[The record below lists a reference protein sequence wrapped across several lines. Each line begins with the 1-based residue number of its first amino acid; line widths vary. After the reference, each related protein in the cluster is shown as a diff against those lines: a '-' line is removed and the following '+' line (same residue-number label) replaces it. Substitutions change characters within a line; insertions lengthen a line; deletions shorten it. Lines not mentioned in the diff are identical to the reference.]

1 MPLMMNKLRIACFLL
16 LLSPSVFCFSQQN
29 SPWKKLS
36 NQTIS
41 NVYFGLG
48 RHQYSLTNGQGF
60 SVYLKN
66 YGTSTAVVS
75 GKVVAKT
82 TCGGEVTTS
91 FITTLAPNQESSG
104 GNFADSTNSQT
115 GVVTPD
121 QCAGVKH
128 YVSAKLAVIN
138 RIADVTLR
146 DVQVQTSGA
155 TLTPPPIQTTVTQPV
170 TVTTPPVVTPQYAL
184 PSNSKYTQDSL
195 QLIIDFLKK
204 RNLDLQ
210 DSIVNLKANGYGTGI
225 RRDSVLINIPE
236 KKKVHY
242 KVMYT
247 TPYAGLGWESI
258 PMNINQDNVSPSTST
273 GNTSHP
279 IILAGANLSFLKQ
292 YPVSLQLDPFATYG
306 VDLASSTCGNHL
318 ALGGLLRV
326 LAGLKPEAPINL
338 FAEGGLI
345 YRYGN
350 WSKNLTVANPL
361 VAGSYVK
368 TNQSAGY
375 EYNIFRIGG
384 GLQYQWNHGLSY
396 IRPGIFF
403 EDPSIVGSSS
413 VILNID
419 GQINRSWKWGI
430 SYGDNY
436 FTAGKINHP
445 LTYNN
450 ESQTY
455 FNLRLCYNIK
465 TF

>member
-1 MPLMMNKLRIACFLL
+1 MMNKLRIACFLL
-16 LLSPSVFCFSQQN
+16 LFAPSIFCFSQQN

-48 RHQYSLTNGQGF
+48 RHQYSLTSGQGF

-91 FITTLAPNQESSG
+91 FTTTLAPNQESSG
-104 GNFADSTNSQT
+104 GNFADSSNSQT

-121 QCAGVKH
+121 QCAGTKH
-128 YVSAKLAVIN
+128 YVSARLAVIN

-146 DVQVQTSGA
+146 DVQVQTSGT
-155 TLTPPPIQTTVTQPV
+155 TLTPPPIQTPVTQPV
-170 TVTTPPVVTPQYAL
+170 VVASVPQVTAPVYTL
-184 PSNSKYTQDSL
+184 PTNYKYTQDSL
-195 QLIIDFLKK
+195 QSIIEFLRK

-210 DSIVNLKANGYGTGI
+210 DSIVNLKANGSGLK
-225 RRDSVLINIPE
+225 RDTIYIDS
-236 KKKVHY
+236 KKKDNTHY
-242 KVMYT
+242 KVVYV

-258 PMNINQDNVSPSTST
+258 PMNINQDNVSPSTTT
-273 GNTSHP
+273 GNSSHP

-292 YPVSLQLDPFATYG
+292 YPVSIQLEPFASYG
-306 VDLASSTCGNHL
+306 IDLASGTCGNHL

-350 WSKNLTVANPL
+350 WSKNVTVSNPL
-361 VAGSYVK
+361 VTGNYIK

-384 GLQYQWNHGLSY
+384 GLQYRWNHGLSY

-419 GQINRSWKWGI
+419 GQINRRWKFGI
-430 SYGDNY
+430 GYGDNY

>member
-1 MPLMMNKLRIACFLL
+1 MMNKLRIACFLL
-16 LLSPSVFCFSQQN
+16 LLVPSIFCFSQQN

-48 RHQYSLTNGQGF
+48 RHQYSLTSGQGF

-91 FITTLAPNQESSG
+91 FTTTLAPNQESSG
-104 GNFADSTNSQT
+104 GNFADSSNSQT
-115 GVVTPD
+115 GVVTAD
-121 QCAGVKH
+121 QCAGTKH
-128 YVSAKLAVIN
+128 YVSARLAVIN

-155 TLTPPPIQTTVTQPV
+155 TLTPPPIQTPTTQQVVVPSV
-170 TVTTPPVVTPQYAL
+170 PQVTTPVYTL
-184 PSNSKYTQDSL
+184 PTNYKYTQDSL
-195 QLIIDFLKK
+195 QSIIEFLKK

-210 DSIVNLKANGYGTGI
+210 DSIVNLKANGSGI
-225 RRDSVLINIPE
+225 KRDTIYIDS
-236 KKKVHY
+236 KKKDNTHY
-242 KVMYT
+242 KVVYV

-258 PMNINQDNVSPSTST
+258 PMVTNQDNLDSSSS
-273 GNTSHP
+273 GSSSHP
-279 IILAGANLSFLKQ
+279 TINAGVTLAFLKQ
-292 YPVSLQLDPFATYG
+292 YPVYIEVNPFASYG
-306 VDLASSTCGNHL
+306 VDLGTGVCGNHFVG
-318 ALGGLLRV
+318 GGLLRI
-326 LAGLKPEAPINL
+326 LAGLKADAPIKL

-345 YRYGN
+345 YREGN
-350 WSKNLTVANPL
+350 WTKHVTIPASGNTFIKADQN
-361 VAGSYVK
+361 
-368 TNQSAGY
+368 AGY

-384 GLQYQWNHGLSY
+384 GLQYQWNKGMSY

-403 EDPSIVGSSS
+403 EIANAGNSSS
-413 VILNID
+413 ILNID
-419 GQINRSWKWGI
+419 GQINTKWKFGI

-436 FTAGKINHP
+436 FTAGKIKYPKH
-445 LTYNN
+445 YNN
-450 ESQTY
+450 ESETY
-455 FNLRLCYNIK
+455 FNLRLLYNIK